1 MFASFVLSL
10 EPTQTAPVGN
20 TLGSSLQALFYRLLQ
35 EGDAALARRV
45 HDADAVKPFTVSPL
59 NGKLPRVAGERMAV
73 AGMTYWARFTTLTD
87 EVYNALNPVLLGRF
101 LHSGAVTLDGVE
113 FKVMDVMTEPREEK
127 RLGRL
132 GSAEEIWEYAAPTPS
147 ITLRFASP
155 TTFKQRGLNLLFPI
169 PSNVFHSYR
178 ERWNAFTPF
187 AIDDGFIPWVEQSVA
202 VEAHHL
208 QTRMIWFGEFQL
220 HGFTGWTRFIAKDN
234 DATRLK
240 QLNALADFAF
250 FCGTGQKTT
259 QGMGQTRRMKA
270 EGGRMKDEGGR
281 MKEEG

>member
-10 EPTQTAPVGN
+10 EPTQTAPVSK
-20 TLGSSLQALFYRLLQ
+20 TLGVSLQGLFYRLLQ
-35 EGDAALARRV
+35 EGNAALAQRV

-73 AGMTYWARFTTLTD
+73 GGMTYWARFTTLS
-87 EVYNALNPVLLGRF
+87 EEIYNALNPVLLGHF
-101 LHSGAVTLDGVE
+101 LHGDTVTLDGIA
-113 FKVMDVMTEPREEK
+113 FKVVDVTTEARVDRK
-127 RLGRL
+127 LGHL
-132 GSAEEIWEYAAPTPS
+132 SSAEEIWERADATDT

-169 PSNVFHSYR
+169 PANVFHSYR
-178 ERWNAFTPF
+178 EKWNAFTVFP
-187 AIDDGFIPWVEQSVA
+187 IDDGFLPWVEQNVA

-220 HGFTGWTRFIAKDN
+220 HGFTGWCRYTTKDT
-234 DATRLK
+234 DAARLK
-240 QLNALADFAF
+240 QLNVLADFAF

-259 QGMGQTRRMKA
+259 QGMGQTRRMRA
-270 EGGRMKDEGGR
+270 KDEG
-281 MKEEG
+281 

>member
-1 MFASFVLSL
+1 MLASFVISL
-10 EPTQTAPVGN
+10 EPLQTAPVGK
-20 TLGSSLQALFYRLLQ
+20 TLGVSLQGLFYALLK
-35 EGDAALARRV
+35 EGNAVLAQRV

-59 NGKLPRVAGERMAV
+59 NGKLPRVAGERMVV
-73 AGMTYWARFTTLTD
+73 AGVTYWVRFTTLTD

-101 LHSGAVTLDGVE
+101 LRGGAVTLDGVE
-113 FKVMDVMTEPREEK
+113 FKVVDVTTEPREEK

-132 GSAEEIWEYAAPTPS
+132 SSAAEIWARAEPIST

-169 PSNVFHSYR
+169 PANVFHSYR
-178 ERWNAFTPF
+178 EKWNAFAAPP
-187 AIDDGFIPWVEQSVA
+187 IDDGFIPWVEQNVA

-208 QTRMIWFGEFQL
+208 ETRMIWFGEFQL
-220 HGFTGWTRFIAKDN
+220 HGFAGWCRFTAKDG
-234 DATRLK
+234 DVTRLE

-259 QGMGQTRRMKA
+259 QGMGQTRRMMA
-270 EGGRMKDEGGR
+270 EG
-281 MKEEG
+281 